1 MLDRPDG
8 RVRSKRELQE
18 PTVSLFTGFMVYV
31 IVWWMVLFTV
41 LPFGNRAAEK
51 VQTGNVES
59 APERPR
65 LWLKAG
71 VTTVIATLIWA
82 LIYWIIEAD
91 LITFRS

>member
-1 MLDRPDG
+1 MNI
-8 RVRSKRELQE
+8 
-18 PTVSLFTGFMVYV
+18 FTGIMVYV

-41 LPFGNRAAEK
+41 LPWGNQASEN
-51 VQTGNVES
+51 VQPGNVES

-71 VTTVIATLIWA
+71 ITTAIATLIWGI
-82 LIYWIIEAD
+82 IYWIIASD